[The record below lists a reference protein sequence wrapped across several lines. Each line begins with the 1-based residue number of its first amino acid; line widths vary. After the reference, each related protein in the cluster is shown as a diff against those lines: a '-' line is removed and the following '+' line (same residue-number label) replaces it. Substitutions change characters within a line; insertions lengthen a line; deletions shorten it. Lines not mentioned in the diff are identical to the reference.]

1 MEHSGSDTAATSN
14 EGSVKERH
22 CGRCQL
28 AFPGEE
34 GSHPTAQ
41 LGWWLCPPCKEA
53 LTGHQGRTRS

>member
-1 MEHSGSDTAATSN
+1 MEGPDPDQAAIPD
-14 EGSVKERH
+14 EESVRERH

-28 AFPGEE
+28 AFPGEA

-41 LGWWLCPPCKEA
+41 LGFWLCPPCKQA